1 MLNIVNYFISELQS
15 SVLDHVMFPSNSE
28 TLFCWLLYALKQLSY
43 PSMLMCMYAGQVKS
57 IFTKSMKFTISFVC
71 IS

>member
-1 MLNIVNYFISELQS
+1 MLNIVNYFIPELQS

-43 PSMLMCMYAGQVKS
+43 PSMLIYVGQVKS
-57 IFTKSMKFTISFVC
+57 FFTKSMKFTISFVC